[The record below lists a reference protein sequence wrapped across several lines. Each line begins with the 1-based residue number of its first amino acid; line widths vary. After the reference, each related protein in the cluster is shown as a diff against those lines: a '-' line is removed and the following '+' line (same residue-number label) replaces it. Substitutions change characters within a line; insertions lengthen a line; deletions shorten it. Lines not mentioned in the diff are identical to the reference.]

1 MDSPL
6 ILGSGYIGKLEVG
19 LHGRHR
25 NQCLSEVQSMIGR
38 NGQTLSFPT
47 SGEYVVPGA
56 LALVS
61 IDRENNVGY
70 HEEPNVWII
79 HDV

>member
-1 MDSPL
+1 MGFPNEL
-6 ILGSGYIGKLEVG
+6 ARVHWKIG
-19 LHGRHR
+19 GRIAR
-25 NQCLSEVQSMIGR
+25 AAPKSMSVRGTV
-38 NGQTLSFPT
+38 NDWEKWTDMSFPT
-47 SGEYVVPGA
+47 SGKYVVPGA

-61 IDRENNVGY
+61 IDRENNIGY